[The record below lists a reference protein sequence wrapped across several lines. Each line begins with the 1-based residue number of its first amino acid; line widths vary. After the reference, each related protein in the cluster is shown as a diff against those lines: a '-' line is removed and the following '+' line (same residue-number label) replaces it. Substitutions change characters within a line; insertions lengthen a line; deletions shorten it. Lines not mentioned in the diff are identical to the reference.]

1 MQTVALASIVTLTA
15 LALVPATARAEAS
28 ATLRDASG
36 KKVGEVQL
44 RETPRGVL
52 LHVQLE
58 GLPPGKHAFHVH
70 EHGRCE
76 GTFDSAGGH
85 FEPKGRAHGYL
96 NPNGSHAGDLP
107 NVVVSADGKADLE
120 MMSAELRLASGSGEL
135 FDDDGAAVIVHAGP
149 DDYASDP
156 AGNAGGRIACGV
168 LEP

>member
-1 MQTVALASIVTLTA
+1 MKTDALASLATLAA
-15 LALVPATARAEAS
+15 LALAPAAARADAS
-28 ATLRDASG
+28 ATLRDAAG
-36 KKVGEVQL
+36 KKVGEVRL
-44 RETPRGVL
+44 RETPHGVL
-52 LHVQLE
+52 IHVELA

-96 NPNGSHAGDLP
+96 NPKGSHAGDLP
-107 NVVVSADGKADLE
+107 NVVVAADGKADVE
-120 MMSAELRLASGSGEL
+120 MVTAELRLASGSGEL
-135 FDDDGAAVIVHAGP
+135 FDDDGAAAIVHAGP

-168 LEP
+168 LER